1 MASDRSRSPQPTLEG
16 SHSSHGPEDTEA
28 LGSELAAH
36 LSPGEVV
43 LIEGDLGAGKT
54 TFVRGAC
61 RALGVDRAVR
71 SPTFTIGHR
80 YPARIPVA
88 HVDLFRVRDLRD
100 EDPDLLA
107 EYLRPDTIAFVECPR
122 QEDDLAGL
130 GRVRAHVRIDH
141 AGGDERLLEIELE

>member
-1 MASDRSRSPQPTLEG
+1 LRA
-16 SHSSHGPEDTEA
+16 
-28 LGSELAAH
+28 
-36 LSPGEVV
+36 GEVV
-43 LIEGDLGAGKT
+43 LIAGDLGAGKT

-61 RALGVDRAVR
+61 RVLGVAGPVR

-100 EDPDLLA
+100 EDPDLLT
-107 EYLRPDTIAFVECPR
+107 EYLRPDTIAFVEWPR

-130 GRVRAHVRIDH
+130 GSIRARVRIEH
-141 AGGDERLLEIELE
+141 AGGDERLIDIELE